1 MDSDAKPSISSRS
14 QRSRSRL
21 ANYLRDVADAIERDE
36 LETAPWAATL
46 ILTGDIRHEVLAVG
60 YGTRSEMPFM
70 NEHNGSQ
77 FIDRTDAEKLSSTEP
92 HPSQWYDTPKEE

>member
-1 MDSDAKPSISSRS
+1 MASDAKPSISSRS

-46 ILTGDIRHEVLAVG
+46 ILTGDVRHEVLAVG
-60 YGTRSEMPFM
+60 YGTRSEMPCF
-70 NEHNGSQ
+70 NEPNEGQ
-77 FIDRTDAEKLSSTEP
+77 FIERTDEEKLGSSEP
-92 HPSQWYDTPKEE
+92 HPSQWYETPKEE